1 MCSVQPQ
8 DRFRRIRFNRTTN
21 EPSRP
26 PPALTPADSGAAS
39 WSRRSHGDGGSLL
52 TASPGR
58 RRVGARGEGSRGEA
72 SCGGWDP
79 RFLRRGF
86 CGEGHRGEAAPHP
99 RTPSSEKLGL
109 CHAPTCFSSLPSTHV
124 LTSSPDSPRRWV
136 THSTC
141 RVTRA
146 EAATEASC

>member
-8 DRFRRIRFNRTTN
+8 DRFRRIQFNRKTN

-58 RRVGARGEGSRGEA
+58 RVGARGEGNQGEA
-72 SCGGWDP
+72 SCRGWDP
-79 RFLRRGF
+79 RVLCRGF
-86 CGEGHRGEAAPHP
+86 WGEGHGGGAVPP
-99 RTPSSEKLGL
+99 TPNSERLGL
-109 CHAPTCFSSLPSTHV
+109 CQAPTCFPSLPSTHV

>member
-8 DRFRRIRFNRTTN
+8 DRFRRIQFNRTTN

-58 RRVGARGEGSRGEA
+58 RRVGARGEGERHPAGGGTQGFSAEA
-72 SCGGWDP
+72 SAG
-79 RFLRRGF
+79 RAT
-86 CGEGHRGEAAPHP
+86 GEGLLPPPPHP
-99 RTPSSEKLGL
+99 QLREAGP
-109 CHAPTCFSSLPSTHV
+109 LPSAH
-124 LTSSPDSPRRWV
+124 LLFQPSQ
-136 THSTC
+136 HS
-141 RVTRA
+141 R
-146 EAATEASC
+146 SHLFP